1 MFNKLYELTK
11 KQEEINGCPLV
22 ICGMF
27 CNTSDSE
34 IDFEF
39 AGIGG
44 EYGFMADD
52 SDLLEVLSAAG
63 IEVDTFQKA
72 LAEIERNI

>member
-27 CNTSDSE
+27 CNTSGNE
-34 IDFEF
+34 LDFEF
-39 AGIGG
+39 CGIGG
-44 EYGFMADD
+44 DYGFIADD
-52 SDLLEVLSAAG
+52 SDLKEVLENAG
-63 IEVDTFQKA
+63 IEIDTFKKA
-72 LAEIERNI
+72 LEEIEKNL

>member
-11 KQEEINGCPLV
+11 KQEETNECPLV
-22 ICGMF
+22 VCGMF
-27 CNTSDSE
+27 CNTSGSE

-52 SDLLEVLSAAG
+52 SDLKEVFGNAG
-63 IEVDTFQKA
+63 IEIDTFQKA

>member
-27 CNTSDSE
+27 CNTSGNE

-44 EYGFMADD
+44 EYGFMADNI
-52 SDLLEVLSAAG
+52 DLIEVLENAG
-63 IEVDTFQKA
+63 IEIKSFENA
-72 LAEIERNI
+72 LKEVEKNI